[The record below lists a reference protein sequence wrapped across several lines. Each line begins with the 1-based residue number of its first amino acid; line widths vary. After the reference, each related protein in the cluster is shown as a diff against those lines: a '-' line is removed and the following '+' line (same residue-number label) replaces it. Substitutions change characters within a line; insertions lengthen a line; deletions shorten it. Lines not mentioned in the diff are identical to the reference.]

1 MRCKQAVTVFV
12 LLLACAALLAPWQGR
27 LYAQDPR
34 GTIVGKV
41 TDPTGAVIPGATVQ
55 VVSKTMGTKII
66 LETNEAGAYQ
76 ASFLLPG
83 TYQLTVEQTGFK
95 KYVRDD
101 VQVQVNQR
109 LELNVALELGT
120 ADQSVTVTG
129 EVPLLNTASASIGDI
144 IDQRRV
150 SELPITHG
158 QPFALAALAAGVS
171 FNANAATLNRPYEPT
186 HIAGYA
192 MDGVR
197 SNRSDVTIDG
207 IPSTATA
214 NESEVIAAYVPP
226 ADIVQEFRVQTATYD
241 AQFGNTEGGVIN
253 MSIKSGTNA
262 LHGTA
267 LYAKWLPSL
276 TAGDWFNNK
285 AGKATP
291 GYTYN
296 RWGGTAGGP
305 VWIPKLYNGKNKTF
319 WLWGYEA
326 IHEERPRNNCGST
339 CAVPTDAQWNG
350 DFSDLLAYKSSYQI
364 YNPFSGVSS
373 GSLVTRSPFSGNRI
387 PSSLITDQAKKLR
400 QYWPASPL
408 TPSLAAPD
416 GTSNNYEVGLTEP
429 ATYYTHTIRA
439 DQNVSDRQRIFARIS
454 FYRRASH
461 YNDYFHSIATGEWF
475 TFVSRNA
482 TIDDVYTLT
491 PTTVLNVK
499 YGYNRFVRSSTTN
512 PGSWGIDLTTLG
524 FSKQYQDQVAQG
536 QPTRFPGINMSG
548 YTSTDHQDFVR
559 PIDTHMFSST
569 VTKMQGSHAIKTG
582 IEYRVYRE
590 NSSFFGN
597 DGVGRF
603 KFDGQYTSA
612 ASNASPPSPA
622 MGLSV
627 AALLMGI
634 VTDSATNSSSI
645 TRLASYAE
653 QSPVWGV
660 FVQDDWKVNT
670 KLTLNLG
677 LRWEYEQ
684 PLTERYNRSVTNF
697 DPNFVQS
704 FEAAA
709 RTAYAGIAL
718 KELPADQFKVRGGLV
733 FAGVG
738 GQGHSLYTTPKRNLA
753 PRIGFAYQL
762 DRATVVRAGYGI
774 FFGFLGQRRNDV
786 QQAGFNGITTVTSS
800 NDNGLTFATTLAN
813 PFPNGVNAAL
823 GAAEGGATFLNQTL
837 NFFNQNPRTPYQQ
850 RWQLSIQRQLKG
862 GYVIDAAYVGDRGT
876 RLEIGRDYNTLPRQ
890 FLSTSPFR
898 DDTWRTYLVGTVA
911 NPFKGLLSGT
921 AVRNS
926 LNTSSTI
933 AREQLLKP
941 FPEFGQVITTTNQGY
956 SWYHSLQVSIQKRFS
971 QGYMVAGTYTF
982 SKFMQAAEY
991 LNPSDPTPI
1000 EGISDMDTPH
1010 RITISPIW
1018 ELPFGRGK
1026 KLGSDL
1032 HGVANGFVG
1041 GWQLQGI
1048 YTFQSGRPITFG
1060 QTIVQYPWARAGYN
1074 SGVMY
1079 FGDIHNIRLPHDQQ
1093 TVDHW
1098 FNTDGFVKSSSV
1110 NIDTNRQ
1117 LRTFPLR
1124 FGFIRPDPLNNF
1136 DISLLK
1142 NTRIAEGKNAQ
1153 FRLELINALNHPNFA
1168 APVANPTASNFGQVT
1183 SVQNYSR
1190 RLQFTF
1196 KFVF

>member
-1 MRCKQAVTVFV
+1 MRSRVNVT
-12 LLLACAALLAPWQGR
+12 LLLALLACAVLAPWQGR
-27 LYAQDPR
+27 LLAQDPR
-34 GTIVGKV
+34 GTIVGRV
-41 TDPTGAVIPGATVQ
+41 MDPSGAVVPGASVQ
-55 VVSKTMGTKII
+55 VVSKTMGTK
-66 LETNEAGAYQ
+66 LVLQTNEAGAYQ

-83 TYQLTVEQTGFK
+83 AYQITVEQAGFK

-101 VQVQVNQR
+101 VLVQVNQR
-109 LELNVALELGT
+109 LELNISLELGT

-129 EVPLLNTASASIGDI
+129 ETPLLNTASASIGDI
-144 IDQRRV
+144 IDQRRIA
-150 SELPITHG
+150 ELPIAHG

-197 SNRSDVTIDG
+197 SNRSDITIDG
-207 IPSTATA
+207 TPSTATA
-214 NESEVIAAYVPP
+214 NESEVISAYVPP
-226 ADIVQEFRVQTATYD
+226 ADIVQEFRVQTATFD

-253 MSIKSGTNA
+253 MSIKSGTND

-267 LYAKWLPSL
+267 LYAKWFPSL
-276 TAGDWFNNK
+276 TAGDWFNNR
-285 AGKATP
+285 AGKPTP

-305 VWIPKLYNGKNKTF
+305 LWIPKLYNGKNRTF

-339 CAVPTDAQWNG
+339 CAVPTDAEWNG
-350 DFSDLLAYKSSYQI
+350 NFSAQLAYKPALQI
-364 YNPFSGVSS
+364 YNPFSGVST
-373 GSLVTRSPFSGNRI
+373 GTGIVTRSPFPGNI
-387 PSSLITDQAKKLR
+387 VPSNIITDIAKKLR
-400 QYWPASPL
+400 AYWPKEPA
-408 TPSLAAPD
+408 TPSLGTPD
-416 GTSNNYEVGLTEP
+416 GTNNHYEAGLTEP

-439 DQNVSDRQRIFARIS
+439 DHNVSDRQRIFGRFS
-454 FYRRASH
+454 FYKRASN
-461 YNDYFHSIATGEWF
+461 YNNYFHSIATGEWF
-475 TFVSRNA
+475 QFISRNA

-499 YGYNRFVRSSTTN
+499 YGYNRFIRSSTTN

-524 FSKQYQDQVAQG
+524 FSKQYQEQVTQA
-536 QPTRFPGINMSG
+536 QPTRFPGISMSG
-548 YTSTDHQDFVR
+548 YTSTNHQDFVR

-569 VTKMQGSHAIKTG
+569 LAKMQGSHAIKTG

-603 KFDGQYTSA
+603 VFDGTYTSA
-612 ASNASPPSPA
+612 ASNASPPSPP

-627 AALLMGI
+627 AALLLAI
-634 VTDSATNSSSI
+634 PTNSSSI

-660 FVQDDWKVNT
+660 FVQDDWKVT
-670 KLTLNLG
+670 SKLTLNLG

-684 PLTERYNRSVTNF
+684 PLTERYNRSVTGF
-697 DPNFVQS
+697 DPNYVQA
-704 FEAAA
+704 FEASA
-709 RTAYAGIAL
+709 RAAYAGIAL
-718 KELPADQFKVRGGLV
+718 KELPADQFKVRGGLL

-738 GQGHSLYTTPKRNLA
+738 GQGRSLYTTPRRNLA
-753 PRIGFAYQL
+753 PRFGFAYL
-762 DRATVVRAGYGI
+762 LPHRSVVRGGYGI

-786 QQAGFNGITTVTSS
+786 QQAGFNGITNMTVS
-800 NDNGLTFATTLAN
+800 NDNGLTFTTTLAN
-813 PFPNGVNAAL
+813 PFPAGVNPAL

-837 NFFNQNPRTPYQQ
+837 NFFNPQPLTPYNQ
-850 RWQLSIQRQLKG
+850 RWQFSVQHEFKG
-862 GYVIDAAYVGDRGT
+862 GYVADLAYVGSRGT
-876 RLEIGRDYNTLPRQ
+876 RLEIARDYNTLPRQ

-898 DDTWRTYLVGTVA
+898 DDAWRTYMVGTVA

-921 AVRNS
+921 AAKNT

-933 AREQLLKP
+933 TRAQLLRP
-941 FPEFGQVITTTNQGY
+941 YPQFSQVITTTNQGY
-956 SWYHSLQVSIQKRFS
+956 SWYHSLQFTVQKRFS
-971 QGYMVAGTYTF
+971 KSYMVAGTYTF
-982 SKFMQAAEY
+982 SKFMQAAEF
-991 LNPSDPTPI
+991 LNPSDPMPL
-1000 EGISDMDTPH
+1000 ESISDMDTPH
-1010 RITISPIW
+1010 RITVSPIW

-1026 KLGSDL
+1026 KFGA
-1032 HGVANGFVG
+1032 GVNKVAREIIG

-1048 YTFQSGRPITFG
+1048 YTFQSGRPIQFG
-1060 QTIVQYPWARAGYN
+1060 QTVVSYPWARAGTN

-1079 FGDIHNIRLPHDQQ
+1079 FGDIHDIRLPHSQQ

-1098 FNTDGFVKSSSV
+1098 FNTAGFVKTSSQL
-1110 NIDTNRQ
+1110 IDTNYQ

-1136 DISLLK
+1136 DLSVLK
-1142 NTRIAEGKNAQ
+1142 NTRIAEGKDFQ
-1153 FRLELINALNHPNFA
+1153 FRLEAINAMNHPNFA
-1168 APVANPTASNFGQVT
+1168 APVTNPTASNFGQVT